1 MIYKDTRVLTFL
13 ILGACLWEL
22 VSGNSH
28 SLAALSV
35 HVCSP
40 YEIQR
45 VLLYLKVTVLVFV
58 WNKTLRFEEVNFL
71 CASNVSM

>member
-1 MIYKDTRVLTFL
+1 MIYEDTRVLTFL

-40 YEIQR
+40 YEI
-45 VLLYLKVTVLVFV
+45 
-58 WNKTLRFEEVNFL
+58 
-71 CASNVSM
+71 